1 MRDGSPLDDGR
12 RMVTASRVIAR
23 TAAKYARRLKA
34 DDLEGDIVGEA
45 WVELL
50 ASAHRW
56 SPDLGGWEG
65 YVLTI
70 AGRTARRV
78 LYLARS
84 PVSGS
89 PCRASKWSAG
99 LRSEGEEALAFHAC
113 PAPAPD
119 AFAIDAQFMDAL
131 RGALMDTPGC
141 ELALGVLLDGET
153 PAEVAARHRVEPA
166 RVRAAVR
173 AAREQAVAALGH
185 FAPGHGSNDG
195 NGEGDEA

>member
-1 MRDGSPLDDGR
+1 MRDGNPLDDGR
-12 RMVTASRVIAR
+12 RLIVASRVIAR

-56 SPDLGGWEG
+56 DPEVGGWEG

-78 LYLARS
+78 LYLARC

-89 PCRASKWSAG
+89 ACRASKWSAG
-99 LRSEGEEALAFHAC
+99 LRSDGEEVLAFHASL
-113 PAPAPD
+113 AQAPD
-119 AFAIDAQFMDAL
+119 AYAIDAEFMDAL
-131 RGALMDTPGC
+131 RGALMDLPGC
-141 ELALGVLLDGET
+141 ELALGVLLDGGT
-153 PAEVAARHRVEPA
+153 PDEVALAHRVDPS

-173 AAREQAVAALGH
+173 AAKEQAVATLGH
-185 FAPGHGSNDG
+185 FAPGHVM
-195 NGEGDEA
+195 ERGDES